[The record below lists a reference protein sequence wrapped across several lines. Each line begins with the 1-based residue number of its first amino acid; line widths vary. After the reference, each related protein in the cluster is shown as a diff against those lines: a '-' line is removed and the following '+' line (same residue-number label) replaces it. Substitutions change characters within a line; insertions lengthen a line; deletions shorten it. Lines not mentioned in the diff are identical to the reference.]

1 MIQVHLKIYLAN
13 MKRLIK
19 KKSEIILTDI
29 KDLIEICEKENLT
42 NEQWYIDWEI
52 ELNKLSVK
60 DHNKINE
67 NE

>member
-1 MIQVHLKIYLAN
+1 

-42 NEQWYIDWEI
+42 NEQWYINWEM

>member
-42 NEQWYIDWEI
+42 NEQWYIDWEM